1 MSFHPVLHQCSTS
14 VWCFWGLEFTFSLSQ
29 IFWVVF
35 LHFCIVFLHFCNFW
49 VVFMAMDLRQIEQLV
64 LM

>member
-1 MSFHPVLHQCSTS
+1 MSFHLVLDQRSTS

-35 LHFCIVFLHFCNFW
+35 FFISTLVFLHFYNFW
-49 VVFMAMDLRQIEQLV
+49 VVFMAMDL
-64 LM
+64 